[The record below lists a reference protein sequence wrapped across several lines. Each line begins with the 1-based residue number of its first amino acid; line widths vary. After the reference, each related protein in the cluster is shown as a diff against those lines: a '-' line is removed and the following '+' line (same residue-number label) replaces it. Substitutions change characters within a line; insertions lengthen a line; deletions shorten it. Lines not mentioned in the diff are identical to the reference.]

1 MRHRGFFTKLRV
13 LSLLNQTEYRLS
25 PSLDSFEV
33 VSPPVGAPKGSPP
46 LGAPKGSFFISDPPP
61 TEPEPP
67 NGSEELPKG
76 SFSPNGSFFSPN
88 GSDEEPK
95 GSLSS

>member
-1 MRHRGFFTKLRV
+1 M
-13 LSLLNQTEYRLS
+13 
-25 PSLDSFEV
+25 
-33 VSPPVGAPKGSPP
+33 SPPLVPPKGSESPP

-67 NGSEELPKG
+67 NGSAELLPKG

-88 GSDEEPK
+88 GSDEEPN